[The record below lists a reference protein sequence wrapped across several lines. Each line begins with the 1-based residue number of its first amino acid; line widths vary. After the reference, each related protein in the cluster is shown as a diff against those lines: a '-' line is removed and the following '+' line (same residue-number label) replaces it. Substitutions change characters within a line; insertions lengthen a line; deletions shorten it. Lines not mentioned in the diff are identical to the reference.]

1 VNAIVAPRPEKDMVK
16 PLLLRLHRWI
26 TLIFALP
33 LLAIILTGLILSFE
47 PAVQISS
54 IKPQSVDGAR
64 VADLIKRYD
73 PDGKARGVSIN
84 AAERRITLQGADPAE
99 IDLVSGEKVT
109 ERAALPVFL
118 LWARRSHERL
128 LGQSWLVISST
139 VGMVVIMCLGILMG
153 LPKLRNSLSGWH
165 KGTAWF
171 ALPLI
176 VLSPLTGLCLAFGWT
191 FQASPPPLRSA
202 RLISLPEAVSIV
214 ARSHDLAQV
223 TSIRPRGRL
232 LMARIFEGGELRAYA
247 VNGDDL
253 VPLPRNWPRLI
264 HEGNWSA
271 MIASSLNILTSLALL
286 GLLST
291 GLLLWTRRK
300 LRRPQGRRCETRC
313 SDSLSTVAPS
323 SIRR

>member
-1 VNAIVAPRPEKDMVK
+1 MTKL
-16 PLLLRLHRWI
+16 LLLRFHRWI
-26 TLIFALP
+26 TLVFALP

-47 PAVQISS
+47 PAVQVSS
-54 IKPQSVDGAR
+54 IKPQSVDAAR
-64 VADLIKRYD
+64 VADLIRRYD

-84 AAERRITLQGADPAE
+84 SAERRITLQGAEPAE
-99 IDLVSGEKVT
+99 IDLDSGEKVT
-109 ERAALPVFL
+109 GNATLPALF
-118 LWARRSHERL
+118 LWARRTHEHL

-139 VGMVVIMCLGILMG
+139 IGMVVIMCLGIFMG
-153 LPKLRNSLSGWH
+153 LPRLRNSLSGWH

-171 ALPLI
+171 TLPLI

-202 RLISLPEAVSIV
+202 RLVSLPEAVAIV
-214 ARSHDLAQV
+214 AKSNDLAQV
-223 TSIRPRGRL
+223 NSIRTRGRL
-232 LMARIFEGGELRAYA
+232 LVARIFEDGELRNYA

-271 MIASSLNILTSLALL
+271 MIASSLNVVTSLALL

-291 GLLLWTRRK
+291 GLLLWTRRQ
-300 LRRPQGRRCETRC
+300 LRRPQRRRSETRRTN
-313 SDSLSTVAPS
+313 SVGPTAS
-323 SIRR
+323 SSVGG

>member
-1 VNAIVAPRPEKDMVK
+1 MIK

-26 TLIFALP
+26 TLVFALP

-47 PAVQISS
+47 PAVQVSAIR
-54 IKPQSVDGAR
+54 PQSVDAAR
-64 VADLIKRYD
+64 VTDLIRRYD
-73 PDGKARGVSIN
+73 PDGKARGVAIN
-84 AAERRITLQGADPAE
+84 SAERRITLQGAEPAE
-99 IDLVSGEKVT
+99 IDLDSGEKVT
-109 ERAALPVFL
+109 AQAALPALF

-128 LGQSWLVISST
+128 LGQSWLVVAST
-139 VGMVVIMCLGILMG
+139 IGMVAIMCLGIFMG
-153 LPKLRNSLSGWH
+153 LPRLRNSLSGWH

-171 ALPLI
+171 TLPLI

-202 RLISLPEAVSIV
+202 RLVSLPEAVSIV

-232 LMARIFEGGELRAYA
+232 LMARIFEGGELRGYA
-247 VNGDDL
+247 VNGDKL

-271 MIASSLNILTSLALL
+271 MIASSLNIVTSLALL

-291 GLLLWTRRK
+291 GLLLWTRRQ
-300 LRRPQGRRCETRC
+300 LRRPQGRRSETRHA
-313 SDSLSTVAPS
+313 DSVGRAAS
-323 SIRR
+323 SSVSR